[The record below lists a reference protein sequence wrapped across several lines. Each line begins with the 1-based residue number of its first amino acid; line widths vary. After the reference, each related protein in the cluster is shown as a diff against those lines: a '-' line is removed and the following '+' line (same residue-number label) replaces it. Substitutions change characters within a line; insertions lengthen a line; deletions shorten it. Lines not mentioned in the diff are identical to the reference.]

1 MIKTSLC
8 IWAQNRYIFS
18 LWKRKK
24 GEVRSQFWTLLQLE
38 ICLFVCC
45 LKKLLRF
52 KRRVQTKHVSLKV
65 SLQFTTSLAILQNLM
80 KHLYPEVQQSP
91 VHLRPF
97 VQGTLWTSCWCIF
110 GFYDTSV
117 KRPLSEQYLYPN
129 LVLTAYGTKNWLE
142 KITFLIANL
151 TYVIGLWH
159 CGSDFEEDWRSINHC
174 IGQTYPPSIFG
185 ISDIWQWSS

>member
-8 IWAQNRYIFS
+8 IWAQNRYIF
-18 LWKRKK
+18 LCENEKK
-24 GEVRSQFWTLLQLE
+24 GEVRSQFWTLLRLE

-151 TYVIGLWH
+151 SYVIGLRHWR
-159 CGSDFEEDWRSINHC
+159 SNFEEDCRSINHC
-174 IGQTYPPSIFG
+174 IGQTYPPFIFW
-185 ISDIWQWSS
+185 IADIWQ